1 MLLSVA
7 RNEAKEVIF
16 IDFFEKIQSYGPEKL
31 KFREGKSAIVENC
44 MMEAMRAA
52 KKVRPCEWKAKWRW
66 MVSYTSASFECPL
79 FWLHSSVHT
88 AYLWD
93 PILLSMTLN
102 C

>member
-1 MLLSVA
+1 MSTRELAIRYVNHFSCIGMPKKENLETA
-7 RNEAKEVIF
+7 GTAWMYWMREAKMTAP
-16 IDFFEKIQSYGPEKL
+16 GPEKL

-52 KKVRPCEWKAKWRW
+52 KKVRP
-66 MVSYTSASFECPL
+66 
-79 FWLHSSVHT
+79 